1 MEEAFIL
8 ACVRSPMTKA
18 GKGGL
23 ASLRIDDVGAHVIR
37 GLLQKIPQ
45 FDSSFLEDVIV
56 GCAMPEGEQGLNVA
70 RNIALLASLPVS
82 AGAVTINRYCASS
95 LEAINQAA
103 QAVMCGNGELFIA
116 GGIESMSH
124 VPMGG
129 FNPSLNELLMR
140 EGKVDAYI
148 SMGLTAENVAST
160 FSITREEQDH
170 FALMS
175 HMKAV
180 TARERGHFQA
190 EIIPIEV
197 VGSDGSAKMLSNDE
211 CPRPDTS
218 LEILAKLEP
227 AFLKG
232 GTVTAGNSSPLTD
245 GAAFAVLA
253 SRRAVKRMGIKPIAC
268 VRAMAIAG
276 VAPEMMGIGPV
287 EAVPK
292 ALARAKMKLKNIDL
306 IELNEAFAAQSIAVM
321 RKLDFDEKKVNIHGG
336 AIALGHP
343 LGMSG
348 TRIVTTLI
356 HALREKKL
364 SVGLATM
371 CIGGGQGAATVL
383 EMV

>member
-371 CIGGGQGAATVL
+371 CIGGGQGAATIIELV
-383 EMV
+383 